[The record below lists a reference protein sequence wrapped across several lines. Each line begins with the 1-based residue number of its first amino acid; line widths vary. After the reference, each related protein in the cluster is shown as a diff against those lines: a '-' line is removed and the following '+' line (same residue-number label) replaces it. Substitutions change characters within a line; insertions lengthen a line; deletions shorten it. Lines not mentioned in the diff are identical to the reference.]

1 MSLEEEKLS
10 KEQTVRIAALKKEIN
25 QLKKKTEAKTA
36 AVTPIPVSSLSGIVV
51 DDLQAT
57 LKGAWTRSTS
67 NKGYVAE
74 NYIHDDAKGKG
85 TKEVAYK
92 VSIPGDGKFEVRL
105 SYTEGTNRSR
115 KVPVLIRHADGEV
128 TKYINQT
135 KKPPIDGRFIS
146 LGTFDFLVGE
156 WEAVVI
162 STQGTTQHVIAD
174 AVQFLPEGTL
184 SSKKKVVKNAGDFAG
199 IIVDNPDAR
208 VSGPWK
214 KSDGV
219 KNHVGS
225 EYLYTSNPDGK
236 VIYPVKFTEGGKYE
250 VRISFAHHPNRS
262 TKTLVTVRHNDG
274 EKTFRIN
281 QQKEPAVDGCFQ
293 SLGFFEFQAGQWDAV
308 EISAMGGDGA
318 AVADA
323 VQFLPEGVPVVAQKK
338 PEPKEQAVK
347 ADLSADKARL
357 AKMQKELKL
366 LESKAIKRP
375 TIIAADEAK
384 EPGDIQIAIRG
395 NVHNAG
401 AKTPRRFIQVLN
413 QGPLPKIAPKA
424 SGRMELANWI
434 AGAQHP
440 LTARVFVNR
449 VWHHL
454 FGKGQV
460 TSVDNFG
467 HMGRLPANQ
476 ALLDH
481 LAIRFVEEGWSIK
494 KLIRGIV
501 LSRVYQLSTAHSA
514 ARAKVDIE
522 NRLHWRQNRRRLQ
535 AEAIRDAILSTSGKL
550 DKKLGGA
557 TVKPGTKTEYGY
569 KFDGHR
575 RSIYTPVFRNT
586 MPEIMQVF
594 DFADPNLVMGERT
607 TSSVPTQALF
617 LMNNPFVRQQ
627 AEFAATRLLEEQS
640 ANNDTRVKYA
650 YQLTLGRNPTLEEQ
664 QIILSFLKEDKNPG
678 RAWTQVFQGLFA
690 SLDFRYLD

>member
-1 MSLEEEKLS
+1 M
-10 KEQTVRIAALKKEIN
+10 
-25 QLKKKTEAKTA
+25 
-36 AVTPIPVSSLSGIVV
+36 
-51 DDLQAT
+51 
-57 LKGAWTRSTS
+57 
-67 NKGYVAE
+67 
-74 NYIHDDAKGKG
+74 
-85 TKEVAYK
+85 
-92 VSIPGDGKFEVRL
+92 
-105 SYTEGTNRSR
+105 
-115 KVPVLIRHADGEV
+115 
-128 TKYINQT
+128 
-135 KKPPIDGRFIS
+135 
-146 LGTFDFLVGE
+146 
-156 WEAVVI
+156 VI
-162 STQGTTQHVIAD
+162 STKGTTKHVIAD

-184 SSKKKVVKNAGDFAG
+184 SSKKKVVKDAGDFAG

-208 VSGPWK
+208 VSGQWK

-225 EYLYTSNPDGK
+225 EYLYTSDPESK
-236 VIYPVKFTEGGKYE
+236 VTYPVEFAEGGKYE

-281 QQKEPAVDGCFQ
+281 QQKQPEADGYFP
-293 SLGFFEFQAGQWDAV
+293 SLGFFEFQAGKWDAV
-308 EISAMGGDGA
+308 EISSMDGDGA
-318 AVADA
+318 VVADA
-323 VQFLPEGVPVVAQKK
+323 VQFLPEGTPVAAQNK
-338 PEPKEQAVK
+338 PAPKEQPVK
-347 ADLSADKARL
+347 PDLASDKGKLAR
-357 AKMQKELKL
+357 MQKELKT
-366 LESKAIKRP
+366 LESKVIKRP
-375 TIIAADEAK
+375 SIIAADEAK
-384 EPGDIQIAIRG
+384 EPGDIKIAIRG

-460 TSVDNFG
+460 SSVDNFG

-481 LAIRFVEEGWSIK
+481 LSVRFVEEGWSIK
-494 KLIRGIV
+494 TLIRGIV
-501 LSRVYQLSTAHSA
+501 LSRIYQLSTAHGDA
-514 ARAKVDIE
+514 QAKADIE

-550 DKKLGGA
+550 DKELGGR

-569 KFDGHR
+569 KFEGHR

-586 MPEIMQVF
+586 IPEIMQVF
-594 DFADPNLVMGERT
+594 DFADPNLVMGQRT

-627 AEFAATRLLEEQS
+627 AEFAAMQMLEKQS
-640 ANNDTRVKYA
+640 ASHDTRIKYA
-650 YQLTLGRNPTLEEQ
+650 YQLTLGRDPTLKEQ
-664 QIILSFLKEDKNPG
+664 QIILSFLEEEQNPA
-678 RAWTQVFQGLFA
+678 RAWTQIFQGLFA
-690 SLDFRYLD
+690 SLDFRYLN